1 MKFKNLFFLLLL
13 VLIILSICSVSANE
27 DNNISSSL
35 DISSSSYDFDQLAI
49 EVQYTYNNDSDNR
62 NEVICSSSQDS
73 IQSKSADEII
83 TVNDWKELQY
93 YCSLTDKDYTL
104 KLKENTNFYPDLN
117 SNQQIVIN
125 NNVKIIGSTG
135 SYIGDTSPKEVVLQ
149 HGDYVGDYIKYNP
162 ILVPDNNKKSLT
174 IENVTFKWINTLYF
188 NDGVFLRM
196 GGNGKYL
203 IKNCVFEEI
212 NTFMGHSS
220 IVWLK
225 KGDGL
230 IENCTFIK
238 CTTDFGCVSV
248 FDGHNY
254 KNARMVVKDCNFENN
269 FARSEP
275 GCINNCG
282 VLTVYNTTFNGNRA
296 GLWAGAIHTHY
307 FANCTIYD
315 SNFTD
320 NVAGW
325 NGGALYTYSYLQVYN
340 TIFVGNNCTTN
351 NGGGAIGACQFESDP
366 HVYIKNCLFENN
378 NNNCWALD
386 SLSTT
391 STGCGGAISLMDKGS
406 LEVRDS
412 TFIANSAAHG
422 TAINARSG
430 GSYGSPDVIIINN
443 TFINHTRADDVLKVN
458 LKGTTYNVLDNYY
471 YGNSIVFSN
480 LTLESISVSD
490 EKAILKV
497 TAKLSNPK
505 YYEED
510 ILNKTL
516 YDVYVNDIYVKTVNS
531 TVFDL
536 EFGDLDIC
544 NVYVIPTISNRKT
557 NEVTLVSTRSYIF
570 VSQSLGSDDYDGL
583 SRENPVKTIKKA
595 LQLAKDCKNILLLD
609 GEFNENEL
617 NIDYDLTIKSEG
629 NATLINNTSFNV
641 EGKVVFKKINVN
653 NIASQYFIKQN
664 SGNLLIENSKFAN
677 NPTNTLINSNN
688 LTIINSIIINN
699 NGVIY
704 NNGNVQVKNS
714 ILLNNT
720 VFIDGTLENSNLNS
734 NWWGNTLKNSTI
746 VPFTNVDDWL
756 VLNITSNTNILEY
769 NHKTTVQ
776 LSFSKITKDG
786 AVESYNNLPEIE
798 FNVNCINGVSSTS
811 TILQNSKLTYTLTQ
825 KNNGS
830 LIISYNNVNDTV
842 SFNFIKSVPELS
854 IQSVDVM
861 VGKDVFIQAILPDDA
876 TGVITINGVESKE
889 ISKGKA
895 SFTLNNLKANSYDFS
910 IEYSGD
916 DKYVPVNKIV
926 NVNVKKYESFV
937 NIIPGSIK
945 VHEDVILNITVP
957 NDAKGNITIIKN
969 GNSET
974 INLND
979 SSVIYT
985 ISNVTRGDYIV
996 QAIYSGDDK
1005 YDSSENTFIFDVDK
1019 LNSTFNYHVDNIVY
1033 GQTAIFEF
1041 TLNDNATGN
1050 ITLNVDGKSNT
1061 SSVINGKSTV
1071 YLNNLDAGN
1080 KTVNIFYT
1088 GDNTYLKKNCTGS
1101 FNIAKTNLSFNI
1113 SSSDVMVGQ
1122 DVIVEIEFI
1131 PFTGGNVTIE
1141 GEVIDVPFS
1150 GKLSYLLSDL
1160 NVGNHTLNVIYKGN
1174 NYYTVVNSTSF
1185 NVFEYPTPQWP
1196 NSGFDSKNTGKSPY
1210 ETDVNGELLWSSG
1223 IDGKIINM
1231 VLDNEGNIY
1240 VSTSTAIYS
1249 FDKEGNLRWNFTNKN
1264 VVGNFSGISIGRD
1277 VIIAPK
1283 SGDTVYFI
1291 NQTTGETYGQ
1301 SNIFQA
1307 SSLYVPVID
1316 SNSTFYVIGEYDYE
1330 NEGYNLAIVPHKLWE
1345 KGSEPTLVKIGKT
1358 SPIVAPTVSDELIVV
1373 IDEKNLNVID
1383 MKSLKIIFSK
1393 VGTYSA
1399 VRPVI
1404 GDGNVIYVLS
1414 NQQLLAYDSVGR
1426 QLWKNNIIEGV
1437 GNTLV
1442 LDNEQGLYLTNSFGN
1457 LYRFD
1462 VVSGES
1468 VLISNL
1474 NFTSDILI
1482 DGEGNLYI
1490 GSDEFLYAL
1499 DSEGN
1504 ILWKSNV
1511 GSDITGK
1518 PIMDENGTI
1527 YVSTE
1532 KGICALTASPLK
1544 NPNIHITVD
1553 DVYYGE
1559 NVNIKI
1565 TMDNQTFGEVSII
1578 LDGVKYIESINEG
1591 TVAKLISSLKSGNH
1605 TVEVVYDGDLRF
1617 AGSSESVNFTVHGL
1631 DSNLSVNVGDVNAGE
1646 SVVFNVNLNKDAT
1659 GKVGIVIDNNTYKSN
1674 VKLGSGKITVKNLIS
1689 GNYTY
1694 VLTYGGDDKYAP
1706 ARLNGSVSVFKLATG
1721 LNVGSS
1727 DVFVGDVENIVI
1739 SMPSEV
1745 YGNVYLDILDKQ
1757 YNASVVKGS
1766 ATIKIPDLDAGNYSV
1781 SVKFTSD
1788 KFVDCENQTTFTV
1801 SKIRLDKNILNV
1813 SNGIIYALDLP
1824 SDATGTLTVS
1834 INNKNYTNE
1843 VSGGFC
1849 QVVISDLTPGNY
1861 TAFVTYSGDDKYEY
1875 IRFNDVFISIDR
1887 LFSDVSVSVCDVNVG
1902 ETALINFTLS
1912 PITNANVTV
1921 SVNNKE
1927 YTVEIKN
1934 STSTLYVSDLTHGN
1948 YSVVVC
1954 FEGDDTY
1961 MSCQNT
1967 TSFKV
1972 LKIVLPVSDETI
1984 IIPENEGDYSI
1995 SLPDDATG
2003 TLTVTVDKKTY
2014 SQELVNGKA
2023 SVNVLELGEGSHNIT
2038 VSYSGDNK
2046 YSPISKSIV
2055 VVKDP
2060 INSTTGDNTSTMGN
2074 ETGNATIEDNN
2085 STIGNNTGNITG
2097 EDINSTVGNE
2107 TGNVTD
2113 GNNTCQP
2120 VPDEAFTIPESG
2132 GDYSISLPSDATGT
2146 LTVTVDGVSYTKNL
2160 TNGKA
2165 TVNVPELSEGSHN
2178 ITVTYSGDSKYSSL
2192 TKSSVVVKEHV
2203 PVIKLTGSNLN
2214 MIYTSGKYFKVRLTS
2229 DGQALAGQ
2237 NVIITID
2244 GKNYAKTTDMNGYAS
2259 LKITLPPKT
2268 YTVNATYGSLAIT
2281 KKVTVKG
2288 IVSAKNINLKKSAK
2302 NVKIKVTL
2310 KKVNN
2315 KYLKNKVVTLKFNKK
2330 TFKVKT
2336 NKKGVATFTIKKN
2349 VYSKLKV
2356 GKKYTYKVTY
2366 LKNSVSKKITIK
2378 K

>member
-1 MKFKNLFFLLLL
+1 M
-13 VLIILSICSVSANE
+13 SIGSGSANE
-27 DNNISSSL
+27 ENNISSSL
-35 DISSSSYDFDQLAI
+35 YISSSSNDFDQLAI
-49 EVQYTYNNDSDNR
+49 EVQYTYNNDSNR

-254 KNARMVVKDCNFENN
+254 KNARMVVKDCYFENN
-269 FARSEP
+269 FARTEP

-296 GLWAGAIHTHY
+296 GYWAGAIHTHY

-340 TIFVGNNCTTN
+340 TVFVGNNCTTN
-351 NGGGAIGACQFESDP
+351 NGGGAIGACQFTSDP
-366 HVYIKNCLFENN
+366 HVYIENCLFENN

-422 TAINARSG
+422 TAINARSD

-458 LKGTTYNVLDNYY
+458 LKGTTYNVSDNYY

-480 LTLESISVSD
+480 LTLESISGSG
-490 EKAILKV
+490 EKAVLKV

-769 NHKTTVQ
+769 NHKATVQ

-861 VGKDVFIQAILPDDA
+861 VGKEVFIQAMLPDDA
-876 TGVITINGVESKE
+876 TGVITLNGVESKE

-910 IEYSGD
+910 IEYLGD

-937 NIIPGSIK
+937 NIIPGFIK

-979 SSVIYT
+979 SLVIYT

-1050 ITLNVDGKSNT
+1050 ITVNVDGKSNT

-1345 KGSEPTLVKIGKT
+1345 KGSNPTLVKIGKT
-1358 SPIVAPTVSDELIVV
+1358 SPIVAPTVNTELIVV
-1373 IDEKNLNVID
+1373 IDENTLNVID
-1383 MKSLKIIFSK
+1383 INSLKIIFSK
-1393 VGTYSA
+1393 IGTYSA
-1399 VRPVI
+1399 IRPVI
-1404 GDGNVIYVLS
+1404 GEGNMIYVFS
-1414 NQQLLAYDSVGR
+1414 DEQLLAYDNVGR
-1426 QLWKNNIIEGV
+1426 QIWKTNVPDGV
-1437 GNTLV
+1437 GKNMV
-1442 LDNEQGLYLTNSFGN
+1442 LDNEQGLYTINKLGN
-1457 LYRFD
+1457 LYKFD
-1462 VVSGES
+1462 VIRGEAS
-1468 VLISNL
+1468 LISSL
-1474 NFTSDILI
+1474 NFTSNILI
-1482 DGEGNLYI
+1482 DGDGNLYV
-1490 GSDEFLYAL
+1490 GSGEFLYAL

-1504 ILWKSNV
+1504 ILWKSDV
-1511 GSDITGK
+1511 GFIITGK
-1518 PIMDENGTI
+1518 PVMDKNGII
-1527 YVSTE
+1527 YVSG
-1532 KGICALTASPLK
+1532 KNNVASITSAHLK
-1544 NPNIHITVD
+1544 DPNITVSAD
-1553 DVYYGE
+1553 NVVYGE
-1559 NVNIKI
+1559 DVNIEI
-1565 TMDNQTFGEVSII
+1565 FIDNQTFGDVSII
-1578 LDGVKYIESINEG
+1578 IDDVKYTEPIDDGKIMK
-1591 TVAKLISSLKSGNH
+1591 TVSGLNSGNH

-1617 AGSSESVNFTVHGL
+1617 KQSSESINFTVHSL
-1631 DSNLSVNVGDVNAGE
+1631 DPNLTFSVSDVNVGE
-1646 SVVFNVNLNKDAT
+1646 SVVFNVNLNKEAT
-1659 GKVGIVIDNNTYKSN
+1659 GKVSIVIDNVSYEANAR
-1674 VKLGSGKITVKNLIS
+1674 LGSSKITVRNMAA
-1689 GNYTY
+1689 GNYSY
-1694 VLTYGGDDKYAP
+1694 VLTYNGDDKYSKII
-1706 ARLNGSVSVFKLATG
+1706 LTGNVSVLKLDTNLVAS
-1721 LNVGSS
+1721 SS
-1727 DVFVGDVENIVI
+1727 DISVGDVESIVVT
-1739 SMPSEV
+1739 MPSAV
-1745 YGNVYLDILDKQ
+1745 SGNVYVNISNKM
-1757 YNASVVKGS
+1757 YNASVVRGL
-1766 ATIKIPDLDAGNYSV
+1766 ATIKVSDLSAGVYDVVVRFNSDKYVDCENSTTFSVSKVKLNKDVLIVTNGVVYAISLSSDAGGTLTVSVDDNDYVCDVVGGVAQVVLGDLTPGNYSASVSYSGDNKYEAIKFDDSFISIDKLFSDISISAQDINVGETALIKVTLTPIAEGDVIVNVNNKNYSIEIKNGKGSLNISNLGFGNYSV
-1781 SVKFTSD
+1781 VVRYAGDDIYMSCVNTTSFNVLKVNLSVTNETIVIPD
-1788 KFVDCENQTTFTV
+1788 DNQTV
-1801 SKIRLDKNILNV
+1801 YSI
-1813 SNGIIYALDLP
+1813 SLP

-1834 INNKNYTNE
+1834 VDGKTYSE
-1843 VSGGFC
+1843 VLVNGKAAVMVHEWVEGSHNIT
-1849 QVVISDLTPGNY
+1849 VS
-1861 TAFVTYSGDDKYEY
+1861 YSGDSKYSP
-1875 IRFNDVFISIDR
+1875 ISKSSVVVIIPVNSTGGNDTVVDNSTAGNTTDTGNSTVGNNTENTIGDNNSSGNVTD
-1887 LFSDVSVSVCDVNVG
+1887 SVSVPDEAFTVPSSGG
-1902 ETALINFTLS
+1902 E
-1912 PITNANVTV
+1912 
-1921 SVNNKE
+1921 
-1927 YTVEIKN
+1927 Y
-1934 STSTLYVSDLTHGN
+1934 G
-1948 YSVVVC
+1948 
-1954 FEGDDTY
+1954 
-1961 MSCQNT
+1961 
-1967 TSFKV
+1967 
-1972 LKIVLPVSDETI
+1972 
-1984 IIPENEGDYSI
+1984 I
-1995 SLPDDATG
+1995 SLPEDATG
-2003 TLTVTVDKKTY
+2003 TLTVTVDGVPY
-2014 SQELVNGKA
+2014 SQNLTNGKA
-2023 SVNVLELGEGSHNIT
+2023 TVNIPELGEGSHNIT
-2038 VSYSGDNK
+2038 VSYSGDGK
-2046 YSPISKSIV
+2046 Y
-2055 VVKDP
+2055 
-2060 INSTTGDNTSTMGN
+2060 
-2074 ETGNATIEDNN
+2074 A
-2085 STIGNNTGNITG
+2085 
-2097 EDINSTVGNE
+2097 
-2107 TGNVTD
+2107 
-2113 GNNTCQP
+2113 
-2120 VPDEAFTIPESG
+2120 
-2132 GDYSISLPSDATGT
+2132 
-2146 LTVTVDGVSYTKNL
+2146 
-2160 TNGKA
+2160 
-2165 TVNVPELSEGSHN
+2165 
-2178 ITVTYSGDSKYSSL
+2178 SSS
-2192 TKSSVVVKEHV
+2192 KSSVVVREHV
-2203 PVIKLTGSNLN
+2203 PVIKLTGSNLS
-2214 MIYTSGKYFKVRLTS
+2214 MLYTAGKYFKVRLTS
-2229 DGQALAGQ
+2229 DGQPLEGKT
-2237 NVIITID
+2237 VKITIN
-2244 GKNYAKTTDMNGYAS
+2244 GKTYSRTTGKDGYAS
-2259 LKITLPPKT
+2259 MKISLAPKA
-2268 YTVNATYGSLAIT
+2268 YPVKATYANLTIT
-2281 KKVTVKG
+2281 KKVTVKS
-2288 IVSAKNINLKKSAK
+2288 IISAKNINAKKSAK
-2302 NVKIKVTL
+2302 ILKIKVTL
-2310 KKVNN
+2310 KKVNG
-2315 KYLKNKVVTLKFNKK
+2315 KYLKNKKVTLKFNKK

-2336 NKKGVATFTIKKN
+2336 NKKGIATFTIKN
-2349 VYSKLKV
+2349 SVYKKLKV

-2366 LKNSVSKKITIK
+2366 LKNSVNKKITIK

>member
-13 VLIILSICSVSANE
+13 AFIILSIGSGSANE
-27 DNNISSSL
+27 ENNISSSL
-35 DISSSSYDFDQLAI
+35 YISSSSNDFDQLAI
-49 EVQYTYNNDSDNR
+49 EVQYTYNNDSNR

-254 KNARMVVKDCNFENN
+254 KNARMVVKDCYFENN
-269 FARSEP
+269 FARTEP

-296 GLWAGAIHTHY
+296 GYWAGAIHTHY

-340 TIFVGNNCTTN
+340 TVFVGNNCTTN
-351 NGGGAIGACQFESDP
+351 NGGGAIGACQFTSDP
-366 HVYIKNCLFENN
+366 HVYIENCLFENN

-422 TAINARSG
+422 TAINARSD

-458 LKGTTYNVLDNYY
+458 LKGTTYNVSDNYY

-480 LTLESISVSD
+480 LTLESISGSG
-490 EKAILKV
+490 EKAVLKV

-769 NHKTTVQ
+769 NHKATVQ

-861 VGKDVFIQAILPDDA
+861 VGKEVFIQAMLPDDA
-876 TGVITINGVESKE
+876 TGVITLNGVESKE

-910 IEYSGD
+910 IEYLGD

-937 NIIPGSIK
+937 NIIPGFIK

-979 SSVIYT
+979 SLVIYT

-1050 ITLNVDGKSNT
+1050 ITVNVDGKSNT

-1345 KGSEPTLVKIGKT
+1345 KGSNPTLVKIGKT
-1358 SPIVAPTVSDELIVV
+1358 SPIVAPTVNTELIVV
-1373 IDEKNLNVID
+1373 IDENTLNVID
-1383 MKSLKIIFSK
+1383 INSLKIIFSK
-1393 VGTYSA
+1393 IGTYSA
-1399 VRPVI
+1399 IRPVI
-1404 GDGNVIYVLS
+1404 GEGNMIYVFS
-1414 NQQLLAYDSVGR
+1414 DEQLLAYDNVGR
-1426 QLWKNNIIEGV
+1426 QIWKTNVPDGV
-1437 GNTLV
+1437 GKNMV
-1442 LDNEQGLYLTNSFGN
+1442 LDNEQGLYTINKLGN
-1457 LYRFD
+1457 LYKFD
-1462 VVSGES
+1462 VIRGEAS
-1468 VLISNL
+1468 LISSL
-1474 NFTSDILI
+1474 NFTSNILI
-1482 DGEGNLYI
+1482 DGDGNLYV
-1490 GSDEFLYAL
+1490 GSGEFLYAL

-1504 ILWKSNV
+1504 ILWKSDV
-1511 GSDITGK
+1511 GFIITGK
-1518 PIMDENGTI
+1518 PVMDKNGII
-1527 YVSTE
+1527 YVSG
-1532 KGICALTASPLK
+1532 KNNVASITSAHLK
-1544 NPNIHITVD
+1544 DPNITVSAD
-1553 DVYYGE
+1553 NVVYGE
-1559 NVNIKI
+1559 DVNIEI
-1565 TMDNQTFGEVSII
+1565 FIDNQTFGDVSII
-1578 LDGVKYIESINEG
+1578 IDDVKYTEPIDDGKIMK
-1591 TVAKLISSLKSGNH
+1591 TVSGLNSGNH

-1617 AGSSESVNFTVHGL
+1617 KQSSESINFTVHSL
-1631 DSNLSVNVGDVNAGE
+1631 DPNLTFSVSDVNVGE
-1646 SVVFNVNLNKDAT
+1646 SVVFNVNLNKEAT
-1659 GKVGIVIDNNTYKSN
+1659 GKVSIVIDNVSYEANAR
-1674 VKLGSGKITVKNLIS
+1674 LGSSKITVRNMAA
-1689 GNYTY
+1689 GNYSY
-1694 VLTYGGDDKYAP
+1694 VLTYNGDDKYSKII
-1706 ARLNGSVSVFKLATG
+1706 LTGNVSVLKLDTNLVAS
-1721 LNVGSS
+1721 SS
-1727 DVFVGDVENIVI
+1727 DISVGDVESIVVT
-1739 SMPSEV
+1739 MPSAV
-1745 YGNVYLDILDKQ
+1745 SGNVYVNISNKM
-1757 YNASVVKGS
+1757 YNASVVRGL
-1766 ATIKIPDLDAGNYSV
+1766 ATIKVSDLSAGVYDVVVRFNSDKYVDCENSTTFSVSKVKLNKDVLIVTNGVVYAISLSSDAGGTLTVSVDDNDYVCDVVGGVAQVVLGDLTPGNYSASVSYSGDNKYEAIKFDDSFISIDKLFSDISISAQDINVGETALIKVTLTPIAEGDVIVNVNNKNYSIEIKNGKGSLNISNLGFGNYSV
-1781 SVKFTSD
+1781 VVRYAGDDIYMSCVNTTSFNVLKVNLSVTNETIVIPD
-1788 KFVDCENQTTFTV
+1788 DNQTV
-1801 SKIRLDKNILNV
+1801 YSI
-1813 SNGIIYALDLP
+1813 SLP

-1834 INNKNYTNE
+1834 VDGKTYSE
-1843 VSGGFC
+1843 VLVNGKAAVMVHEWVEGSHNIT
-1849 QVVISDLTPGNY
+1849 VS
-1861 TAFVTYSGDDKYEY
+1861 YSGDSKYSP
-1875 IRFNDVFISIDR
+1875 ISKSSVVVIIPVNSTGGNDTVVDNSTAGNTTDTGNSTVGNNTENTIGDNNSSGNVTD
-1887 LFSDVSVSVCDVNVG
+1887 SVSVPDEAFTVPSSGG
-1902 ETALINFTLS
+1902 E
-1912 PITNANVTV
+1912 
-1921 SVNNKE
+1921 
-1927 YTVEIKN
+1927 Y
-1934 STSTLYVSDLTHGN
+1934 G
-1948 YSVVVC
+1948 
-1954 FEGDDTY
+1954 
-1961 MSCQNT
+1961 
-1967 TSFKV
+1967 
-1972 LKIVLPVSDETI
+1972 
-1984 IIPENEGDYSI
+1984 I
-1995 SLPDDATG
+1995 SLPEDATG
-2003 TLTVTVDKKTY
+2003 TLTVTVDGVPY
-2014 SQELVNGKA
+2014 SQNLTNGKA
-2023 SVNVLELGEGSHNIT
+2023 TVNIPELGEGSHNIT
-2038 VSYSGDNK
+2038 VSYSGDGK
-2046 YSPISKSIV
+2046 Y
-2055 VVKDP
+2055 
-2060 INSTTGDNTSTMGN
+2060 
-2074 ETGNATIEDNN
+2074 A
-2085 STIGNNTGNITG
+2085 
-2097 EDINSTVGNE
+2097 
-2107 TGNVTD
+2107 
-2113 GNNTCQP
+2113 
-2120 VPDEAFTIPESG
+2120 
-2132 GDYSISLPSDATGT
+2132 
-2146 LTVTVDGVSYTKNL
+2146 
-2160 TNGKA
+2160 
-2165 TVNVPELSEGSHN
+2165 
-2178 ITVTYSGDSKYSSL
+2178 SSS
-2192 TKSSVVVKEHV
+2192 KSSVVVREHV
-2203 PVIKLTGSNLN
+2203 PVIKLTGSNLS
-2214 MIYTSGKYFKVRLTS
+2214 MLYTAGKYFKVRLTS
-2229 DGQALAGQ
+2229 DGQPLEGKT
-2237 NVIITID
+2237 VKITIN
-2244 GKNYAKTTDMNGYAS
+2244 GKTYSRTTGKDGYAS
-2259 LKITLPPKT
+2259 MKISLAPKA
-2268 YTVNATYGSLAIT
+2268 YPVKATYANLTIT
-2281 KKVTVKG
+2281 KKVTVKS
-2288 IVSAKNINLKKSAK
+2288 IISAKNINAKKSAK
-2302 NVKIKVTL
+2302 ILKIKVTL
-2310 KKVNN
+2310 KKVNG
-2315 KYLKNKVVTLKFNKK
+2315 KYLKNKKVTLKFNKK

-2336 NKKGVATFTIKKN
+2336 NKKGIATFTIKN
-2349 VYSKLKV
+2349 SVYKKLKV

-2366 LKNSVSKKITIK
+2366 LKNSVNKKITIK